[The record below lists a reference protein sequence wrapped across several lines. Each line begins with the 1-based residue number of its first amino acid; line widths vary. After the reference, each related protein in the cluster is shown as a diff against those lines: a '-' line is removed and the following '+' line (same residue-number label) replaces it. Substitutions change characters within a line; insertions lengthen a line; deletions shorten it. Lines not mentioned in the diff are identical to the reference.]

1 MTSNTDRISAER
13 LAEMLAGLEK
23 LPHAPWFCGPA
34 EGKNGTAGLAQV
46 DNGAEMWPVI
56 GEWPEAEHIARCD
69 PDTIRSLI
77 TELQA
82 LRASTASG
90 EPVASLRKSGQE
102 FLEAAEAVFDWMNG
116 NDLSADHE
124 EQKPD
129 DFERVSK
136 ALVEFRAALSSDN
149 PDTTQNGEG

>member
-1 MTSNTDRISAER
+1 MTSNTDTVSDER
-13 LAEMLAGLEK
+13 LAEIGARLIEGYRRSKMNADADFWEGILA
-23 LPHAPWFCGPA
+23 
-34 EGKNGTAGLAQV
+34 
-46 DNGAEMWPVI
+46 
-56 GEWPEAEHIARCD
+56 
-69 PDTIRSLI
+69 S
-77 TELQA
+77 
-82 LRASTASG
+82 RASSASG

-149 PDTTQNGEG
+149 PDTTPGGKA